1 MSTEGVIAAVIMIII
16 GLIWLAF
23 PLVRRKSSLND
34 QELFDQK
41 ERAAL
46 LTTYERT
53 LASIR
58 DLDDDH
64 LTGKLSEDD
73 FERERGQWAE
83 QGVTVLQELEKY
95 GVKKP
100 SKKSKTD
107 ARQKSLP
114 TTQVDPDA
122 QLDDAIEQA
131 IAAYI
136 ESTN

>member
-1 MSTEGVIAAVIMIII
+1 MTTEGVIAAVIMVGI
-16 GLIWLAF
+16 GLVWLAL
-23 PLVRRKSSLND
+23 PLLRRKSSLNAG
-34 QELFDQK
+34 ELVNQK

-58 DLDDDH
+58 DLDDDY
-64 LTGKLSEDD
+64 LTGKLSESDYQS
-73 FERERGQWAE
+73 ERSQFTE
-83 QGVTVLQELEKY
+83 QGVAVLQALEKR
-95 GVKKP
+95 GVKAP
-100 SKKSKTD
+100 P
-107 ARQKSLP
+107 KSLKVDRIKKPVP
-114 TTQVDPDA
+114 TNSVDPDE